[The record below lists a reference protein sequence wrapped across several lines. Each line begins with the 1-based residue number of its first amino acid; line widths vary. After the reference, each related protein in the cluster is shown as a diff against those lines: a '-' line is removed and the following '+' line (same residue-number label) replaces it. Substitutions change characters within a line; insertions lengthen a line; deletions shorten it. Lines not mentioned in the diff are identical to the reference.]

1 MPSITIPLTIGDT
14 DLEFDVVYSVLEPI
28 PGTHDDPEDPGGV
41 FLEGVR
47 CTFMRI
53 GDGEPLPVDS
63 LAAIQCQAMELFR
76 TEIGDGE
83 ARAAC
88 ARAWDEMHGMARAI

>member
-1 MPSITIPLTIGDT
+1 MPSLSIPLTVGNT
-14 DLEFDVVYSVLEPI
+14 ELEFSVIYSVLDPI

-47 CTFMRI
+47 CVAMRI
-53 GDGEPLPVDS
+53 GDGEPMPAEGLE
-63 LAAIQCQAMELFR
+63 AIQPQAMELFWA
-76 TEIGDGE
+76 EVGNNE

-88 ARAWDEMHGMARAI
+88 ARAWDEMLEGARA